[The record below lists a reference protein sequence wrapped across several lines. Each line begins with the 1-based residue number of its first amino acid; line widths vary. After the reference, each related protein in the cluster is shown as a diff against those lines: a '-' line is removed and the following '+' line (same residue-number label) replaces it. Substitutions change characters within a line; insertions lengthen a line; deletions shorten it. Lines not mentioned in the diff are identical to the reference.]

1 MKLEAMRLAYGREAA
16 VMLALATVASRV
28 LPAASLFTW
37 ANKPP
42 RRIRRF
48 YGDEAHWVA
57 WALASPDPRRRR
69 LGSCLARAFA
79 ALAMLR
85 RRGIPAKLCL
95 GVARES
101 GQVIGH
107 AWVEINGEMIVGGA
121 EAAGFQ
127 RIAEFGG

>member
-1 MKLEAMRLAYGREAA
+1 MKAEAMRRAYGREAA
-16 VMLALATVASRV
+16 VMLALAALASRV
-28 LPAASLFTW
+28 VPAASLFAW

-42 RRIRRF
+42 RRVRRF
-48 YGDEAHWVA
+48 YDDEARWIA
-57 WALASPDPRRRR
+57 WALAGARSKRRRG
-69 LGSCLARAFA
+69 GSCLARSFA

-101 GQVIGH
+101 GQAIGH
-107 AWVEINGEMIVGGA
+107 AWVESDGQTIVGGA